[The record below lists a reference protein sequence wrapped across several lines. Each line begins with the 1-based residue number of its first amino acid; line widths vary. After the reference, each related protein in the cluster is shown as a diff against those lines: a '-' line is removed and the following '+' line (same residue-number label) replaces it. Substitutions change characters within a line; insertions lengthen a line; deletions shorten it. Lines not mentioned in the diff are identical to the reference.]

1 MSPWLC
7 LSSCFMGLSSLMLY
21 QMEQDDFCFLM
32 GVLCMT
38 SLNHWRYYVDRG
50 IRQTIDIAWVYL
62 CIVYVMYYMVQYGN
76 DFQQHLALSVLLCI
90 ILFYKAYYVF
100 PNQWIFFH
108 MSIHLYA
115 SFFIP
120 VALML
125 D

>member
-1 MSPWLC
+1 MCEWLC
-7 LSSCFMGLSSLMLY
+7 YSSCFMGLSSLVLHYMK
-21 QMEQDDFCFLM
+21 EDDLSFLM

-38 SLNHWRYYVDRG
+38 SLNHWRDYVDRG
-50 IRQTIDIAWVYL
+50 IRQTVDIAWVYF
-62 CIVYVMYYMVQYGN
+62 CIVYIFYYIMNYGT
-76 DFQQHLALSVLLCI
+76 DFQQYLSMSVLLCI
-90 ILFYKAYYVF
+90 ILFYKAYWLF
-100 PNQWIFFH
+100 PEQWVFFH